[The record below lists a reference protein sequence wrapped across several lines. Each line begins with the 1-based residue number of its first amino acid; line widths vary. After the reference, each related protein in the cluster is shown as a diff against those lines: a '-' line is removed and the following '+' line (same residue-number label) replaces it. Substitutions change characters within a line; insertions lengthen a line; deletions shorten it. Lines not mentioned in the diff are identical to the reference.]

1 MRIYYKDEK
10 GNTMLDFNTLR
21 QTLKVSKS
29 KLYRMINESP
39 KIEAV
44 TYKNQFLYSEK
55 LLYMLMKKRLIE
67 KLNRN
72 EYSKD
77 KED

>member
-10 GNTMLDFNTLR
+10 DNTMLDFNTLR

-39 KIEAV
+39 EIQSVK
-44 TYKNQFLYSEK
+44 YKNQFLYSEK
-55 LLYMLMKKRLIE
+55 FLYLLMKKRLIE

-72 EYSKD
+72 EY
-77 KED
+77 

>member
-10 GNTMLDFNTLR
+10 DNTMLDFNTLR
-21 QTLKVSKS
+21 QTLNISKS

-39 KIEAV
+39 EIEV
-44 TYKNQFLYSEK
+44 VKYKNQFLYSEK
-55 LLYMLMKKRLIE
+55 SLYLLMKKRLIE

-72 EYSKD
+72 EY
-77 KED
+77 